1 MDLRDI
7 ECFVAIA
14 ESGSIAAASQRLSRV
29 QSGISARLKNL
40 EDDLG
45 QSLFERQGK
54 RLALNRTGEQF
65 LVAARDLLVRAEQA
79 RNLLPMNTPGG
90 RFRIATMECTAA
102 THLPMLLSRFHQK
115 FPVVQL
121 EIKTMPSWRSLEA
134 IEKGSFDAAFV
145 SSDVLNGAA
154 VSSHSAY
161 TEELLLVSAAGHPP
175 IRSPDDIQEQPLL
188 VFPSGCAYRL
198 RLERWA
204 QRDKPLA
211 RIELDSYH
219 ALLGC
224 AAAGM
229 GVGLVPR
236 SLLQGYAQRKCLRL
250 HELPPPV
257 SNDHTCVIWKGV
269 ESANLGALLT
279 LLKNTA
285 AAK

>member
-1 MDLRDI
+1 MDLRDL

-29 QSGISARLKNL
+29 QSGISTRLKNL

-45 QSLFERQGK
+45 QTLFERQGK

-65 LVAARDLLVRAEQA
+65 LLAARDLLIRAEQA
-79 RNLLPMNTPGG
+79 KSLLQTHLPGG

-102 THLPMLLSRFHQK
+102 THLPTLLSRYHRQ
-115 FPVVQL
+115 FPEVQL

-134 IEKGSFDAAFV
+134 IEKGSFDAGFV
-145 SSDVLNGAA
+145 SSDVLSGAT
-154 VSSHSAY
+154 VSSQPAFA
-161 TEELLLVSAAGHPP
+161 EELLLVSAAGHRA
-175 IRSPDDIQEQPLL
+175 IRSPEEIQEQPLL
-188 VFPSGCAYRL
+188 VFPTGCAYRL

-204 QRDKPLA
+204 QRDHPLA

-229 GVGLVPR
+229 GIGLVPR
-236 SLLQGYAQRKCLRL
+236 SLLQGYAQRKCLRE
-250 HELPPPV
+250 HRLPA
-257 SNDHTCVIWKGV
+257 SLSKDRTCVIWKGA
-269 ESANLGALLT
+269 ESANLNALLK
-279 LLKNTA
+279 LLQNMPAT
-285 AAK
+285 

>member
-1 MDLRDI
+1 MDLRDL

-29 QSGISARLKNL
+29 QSGISTRLKNL

-45 QSLFERQGK
+45 HALFERQGK

-79 RNLLPMNTPGG
+79 KSLLQTNIPGG

-102 THLPMLLSRFHQK
+102 THLPVLLSRFHRE
-115 FPVVQL
+115 FPTVQL

-145 SSDVLNGAA
+145 SSDVVRGAA
-154 VSSHSAY
+154 VSSQPAY
-161 TEELLLVSAAGHPP
+161 AEELLLVSAVGHKP
-175 IRSPDDIQEQPLL
+175 IRSPEDIHEQPLL

-204 QRDKPLA
+204 QRETPLV
-211 RIELDSYH
+211 RVELDSYH

-236 SLLQGYAQRKCLRL
+236 SLLQDYAQQKCLRV
-250 HELPPPV
+250 HRLPADF
-257 SNDHTCVIWKGV
+257 SKDYTCVIWKGTA
-269 ESANLGALLT
+269 SANVSALLT
-279 LLKNTA
+279 LLEK
-285 AAK
+285 